1 MNIFISFAY
10 TDTDIVKTKN
20 RLKNIVYTVNQSGNS
35 VYCNIFDKSL
45 IKPIANKDTKQIFKS
60 TFLKEAE
67 ADYVFLIISEPKI
80 STGQCMEI
88 GVAVHL
94 NIPII
99 LFEQTS
105 AKNNS
110 YITKIAKQNYRW
122 QSEESLYSSILEVTN
137 KLSLRP

>member
-10 TDTDIVKTKN
+10 TNTNITKTTN

-35 VYCNIFDKSL
+35 AYCNLFDKSL
-45 IKPIANKDTKQIFKS
+45 IKSITNKDTKQIFNI
-60 TFLKEAE
+60 TFLNEEK
-67 ADYVFLIISEPKI
+67 ADYVFLIISEPKVSI
-80 STGQCMEI
+80 GQCMEI

-99 LFEQTS
+99 VFEQTS

-110 YITKIAKQNYRW
+110 YITKLAQQNYKW
-122 QSEESLYSSILEVTN
+122 QSEESLLNSILKVTN
-137 KLSLRP
+137 KLSPGA